1 MRFVVPLLCV
11 LLVSGCAK
19 GIDRSLITGEGVDKY
34 RSSFQQAAEA
44 MTDAEMEA
52 YNWAVSD
59 FDIDRLHQVYPNASP
74 RQIIRGEVQKGLTE
88 WSALLQELEESRSHY
103 DAIIAEL
110 RKIEPREIRF
120 ELDRNFHGL
129 QPRVH
134 AKIANLSQLGVSSL
148 MWRASLFLDGGD
160 TPTAVYDVFDNYN
173 NAGVG
178 RSFLDSQP
186 TSVPAGGMRPGYEY
200 SRTFTIGFVTGD
212 PNWITL
218 AVQNATQRTVTLEP
232 LLDSIKDFSDR
243 AYLDGAPYERIRAL
257 EAAIASA
264 KKYEHL

>member
-1 MRFVVPLLCV
+1 MRFILPLLCV
-11 LLVSGCAK
+11 LLASGCAK
-19 GIDRSLITGEGVDKY
+19 GVDRSLITGDGVDKY
-34 RSSFQQAAEA
+34 RTSFQRAAEA
-44 MTDAEMEA
+44 MTEEALEA

-59 FDIDRLHQVYPNASP
+59 FDIDRLHQTYPNATP
-74 RQIIRGEVQKGLTE
+74 RQIIRGEVKKGLSE
-88 WSALLQELEESRSHY
+88 WSAMLQELEESRAQY

-120 ELDRNFHGL
+120 ELDRDFHGL

-134 AKIANLSQLGVSSL
+134 ARIANRSQLDVSSL
-148 MWRASLFLDGGD
+148 RWRASLFLDGSNV
-160 TPTAVYDVFDNYN
+160 PAAVYDVFDNYN

-178 RSFLDSQP
+178 RGFMDGKPAS
-186 TSVPAGGMRPGYEY
+186 TPAGGMRSGYEY

-218 AVQNATQRTVTLEP
+218 AVQNAAQRVVVLEP
-232 LLDSIKDFSDR
+232 LLESIKDFSDR

-257 EAAIASA
+257 EAAIESA
-264 KKYEHL
+264 KKYEHI